1 MRRPSQRIRRTPA
14 KDEQR
19 MPQAIDVS
27 IDKIAPF
34 VQGTEVL
41 LPLGRG
47 RIIECQQKLSAMDL
61 QILHCKK

>member
-27 IDKIAPF
+27 IVEIACI
-34 VQGTEVL
+34 VQGTNVL
-41 LPLGRG
+41 SRLGGKDQMNVR
-47 RIIECQQKLSAMDL
+47 
-61 QILHCKK
+61 